1 MFIEIRTYRLKNGAV
16 PAYLGAVAE
25 GIAIQRRHLGA
36 LVGYYSSEIGPINQ
50 IVHIWAFASLD
61 DREAR
66 RSRLNADPE
75 WQAFLPRIRNLIE
88 TAETKIMRPA
98 AFSPTPPLP
107 EAAEAEAA
115 RPDTAQPAAAQPD
128 AARPDTA

>member
-1 MFIEIRTYRLKNGAV
+1 MFIEIRTYRLRNGAI

-25 GIAIQRRHLGA
+25 GIEIQRRHLGT

-66 RSRLNADPE
+66 RGRLNADPD
-75 WQAFLPRIRNLIE
+75 WQAFLPRIRDLIE
-88 TAETKIMRPA
+88 VAETRIMRPTS
-98 AFSPTPPLP
+98 FSPVPTLT
-107 EAAEAEAA
+107 
-115 RPDTAQPAAAQPD
+115 D
-128 AARPDTA
+128 